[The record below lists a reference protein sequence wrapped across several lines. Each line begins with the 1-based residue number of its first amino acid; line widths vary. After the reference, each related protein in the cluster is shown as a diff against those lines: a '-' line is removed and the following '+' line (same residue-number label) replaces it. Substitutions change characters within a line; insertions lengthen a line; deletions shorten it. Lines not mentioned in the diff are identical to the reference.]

1 MNACPPALRTVSLFA
16 APDRTPVLHDV
27 NAHFPRGVFSAIIGP
42 NASGKS
48 TLLRCLARL
57 LPLTSGQVFLDDK
70 NIDQFERRGF
80 AKRVGLLPQHTQF
93 PEAATPLELIR
104 RGRHPHHGWF
114 RLWSP
119 DDEAAVEEAMSV
131 TSTTSL
137 ALQPINQL
145 SGGQKQRV
153 SLAMLLAQRTD
164 ILLLD
169 EPTTYL
175 DLAHQIE
182 MLEICKGLVSG
193 GKTIIAIMHDLS
205 LAARYA
211 SKIAIVNQGT
221 IVAQGSPWEILTETI
236 LERVF
241 RLKCNI
247 MPDPEYKTPVI
258 LPGAIL
264 PVTPDIL
271 Q

>member
-1 MNACPPALRTVSLFA
+1 MNACPPVLRTVSLFA

-57 LPLTSGQVFLDDK
+57 LPLKSGQVFLDDMD
-70 NIDQFERRGF
+70 IVQFERRGF

-93 PEAATPLELIR
+93 PEGATPLELIR
-104 RGRHPHHGWF
+104 RGRHPYHGWF

-119 DDEAAVEEAMSV
+119 DDEAAVEEAMSL

-137 ALQPINQL
+137 AMQPVNQL

-153 SLAMLLAQRTD
+153 SLAMLLAQGTD

-182 MLEICKGLVSG
+182 ILEICKSLVST

-211 SKIAIVNQGT
+211 SNLVIVNEGT
-221 IVAQGSPWEILTETI
+221 VFDQGSPWEILTETI

-241 RLKCNI
+241 RLRCSI

-258 LPGAIL
+258 LPRAIL
-264 PVTPDIL
+264 SVPPDM
-271 Q
+271 